1 MVYRSTILIIMA
13 TLIFR
18 VPKDEL
24 KFREF
29 IEEVQVDLIKDYRPL
44 KRPLICYGDGIK
56 MRRNG
61 AIMAV
66 VKVHS
71 LPKAEHY
78 IVVGACRSLTFNE
91 LVVDFDPMYKH
102 LCVAREGEQYYE
114 TYKSK

>member
-1 MVYRSTILIIMA
+1 MS

-18 VPKDEL
+18 VPKNEL

-29 IEEVQVDLIKDYRPL
+29 IEEVQVDLIKDYKPL
-44 KRPLICYGDGIK
+44 KRPIICQGDGIK

-71 LPKAEHY
+71 IPEHEHY
-78 IVVGACRSLTFNE
+78 IVIGACRALSFNE
-91 LVVDFDPMYKH
+91 LVADFDPMYHH
-102 LCVAREGEQYYE
+102 LCVQGEVEQYYSIRK
-114 TYKSK
+114 TK